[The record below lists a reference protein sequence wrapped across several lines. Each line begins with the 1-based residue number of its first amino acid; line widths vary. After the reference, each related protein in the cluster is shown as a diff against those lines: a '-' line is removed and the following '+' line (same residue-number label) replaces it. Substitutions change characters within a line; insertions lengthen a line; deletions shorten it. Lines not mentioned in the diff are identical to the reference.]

1 MYLILSSG
9 DENNIPS
16 RQLDLRGYLCFPRGN
31 STVLFSGPP
40 QLSEHVL
47 FAEPVYLWVGEGE
60 DMQCAV
66 CGRVNREH
74 TYTTAK
80 TKATWRV
87 SYANTYFGI
96 WSCSFAFL
104 QTASFSGALSFPH
117 QMLNLPGFQWNVFHW
132 FSMRILYSHCFGD
145 GWWDNRGEKLDR
157 CTW

>member
-9 DENNIPS
+9 DQNNIPS
-16 RQLDLRGYLCFPRGN
+16 RQLDLHECLCFPRGN
-31 STVLFSGPP
+31 SIVLFSEPP

-74 TYTTAK
+74 TYTAVK

-87 SYANTYFGI
+87 SYANAYFGI
-96 WSCSFAFL
+96 WSS
-104 QTASFSGALSFPH
+104 ASPFRRLLHFQLCFHLITCRICQVFSEILPTDSQWRFFILSALV
-117 QMLNLPGFQWNVFHW
+117 MA
-132 FSMRILYSHCFGD
+132 D
-145 GWWDNRGEKLDR
+145 GMTKGKS
-157 CTW
+157 